1 MRLIS
6 SIIFFNEIYYRIL
19 IQDKIEYIRFRSIG
33 IGIDQFYPVEG

>member
-6 SIIFFNEIYYRIL
+6 SIIFFNEIYYR